1 MLLNLFQIKTGAS
14 VINSPLNE
22 AIMRNEVIY
31 CTFLWQSVTQ
41 AARRALVWLK
51 AGSGLYES
59 GRSGPI
65 DAFAQLRFAL
75 SPRTP

>member
-1 MLLNLFQIKTGAS
+1 VLLNLFQIKTGAS
-14 VINSPLNE
+14 VINSFLNE

-31 CTFLWQSVTQ
+31 CTLLWQSVTQ

-51 AGSGLYES
+51 AGPGLYES

-65 DAFAQLRFAL
+65 NVFAHLRSAL